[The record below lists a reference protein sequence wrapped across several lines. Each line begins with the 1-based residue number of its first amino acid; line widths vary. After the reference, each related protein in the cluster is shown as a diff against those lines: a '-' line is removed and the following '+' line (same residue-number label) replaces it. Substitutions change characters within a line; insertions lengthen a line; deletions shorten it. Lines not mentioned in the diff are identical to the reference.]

1 MSIESVMPT
10 KHLILCCPL
19 FLLPSSFPSIRSFSM
34 SQLFTSGGQSIG
46 VSASSVL
53 SMNNQLLQVVLEKQI
68 CEATHTAISE
78 VGALLLFIFSF
89 SELYLCVCAQSL
101 SHVWL
106 CSLMDSSPS
115 RSPAPGIVH
124 FLLQGNLLYQGIE
137 CESSPAS
144 AGGFF
149 TPRSTWEAQS
159 IINRPKTSTYLMS
172 VFWWV

>member
-53 SMNNQLLQVVLEKQI
+53 SMNIQLLQVVLEKQI

-101 SHVWL
+101 SNVWL

-115 RSPAPGIVH
+115 RSSAHGIVQAKLLEWNAISSSRGIFSTKGLNVNHLLHQQVDSLPLAAPGK
-124 FLLQGNLLYQGIE
+124 
-137 CESSPAS
+137 
-144 AGGFF
+144 
-149 TPRSTWEAQS
+149 
-159 IINRPKTSTYLMS
+159 PK
-172 VFWWV
+172 V

>member
-19 FLLPSSFPSIRSFSM
+19 FLLPPSFPSVRSFSM

-106 CSLMDSSPS
+106 CSLKDSSPS
-115 RSPAPGIVH
+115 CSPAPGIVQANYWSGMP
-124 FLLQGNLLYQGIE
+124 FPPPG
-137 CESSPAS
+137 ESSL
-144 AGGFF
+144 
-149 TPRSTWEAQS
+149 PRDWMW
-159 IINRPKTSTYLMS
+159 IISCISRWILYP
-172 VFWWV
+172 